1 MALRPDHRIPGSAAE
16 ERYGLVDSAE
26 TIVQHPLLTPP
37 IVLLAL
43 ADTKHFAMRRLRC
56 SLGAAADELFQV
68 LQAVEQLSP
77 LLAAID
83 QVTVELL
90 MRRPDQEARSFVA
103 AMQARL
109 AYVYPAA
116 RDMLHPPALLQRAP
130 VRVTLV

>member
-1 MALRPDHRIPGSAAE
+1 MALPTDDRSPARTAACQTD
-16 ERYGLVDSAE
+16 LVNAANSL
-26 TIVQHPLLTPP
+26 VQHPLLTPP
-37 IVLLAL
+37 VVLLAL
-43 ADTKHFAMRRLRC
+43 ADAKHFAMRRLRC
-56 SLGAAADELFQV
+56 SLGAADDELCQA

-77 LLAAID
+77 LLAVID
-83 QVTVELL
+83 RVTAELL
-90 MRRPDQEARSFVA
+90 ERRPDQEARSFVA